1 MPWHFVGRSE
11 QLDRIRR
18 SLAETRPGP
27 VVVLGEP
34 GMGRTR
40 LVTEALET
48 TDPGRDAVLH
58 IEPGGAAPF
67 AALTG
72 LLPTGFRPSLRTG
85 ITDTAEVLAE
95 LAGNR
100 RPVLVLDDAH
110 RADQASMQVLRHLYR
125 TRGAVLLI
133 TAATD
138 NAVLPPGPDAL
149 DCLRYEPGTR
159 TLRLP
164 PLSVVDVAGVL
175 ADEFGGPVRSATAT
189 ALHAATG
196 GNPGLLRTLARRCR
210 LADRTMIT
218 DGTVRLDS
226 DNTAA
231 VTDAAAPSS
240 ADLADRVTAAA
251 HAAWRDL
258 ALDRV
263 DELCMLAAWCG
274 VADRI
279 ATVWAGVLLLRGRAE
294 EGLRVLDLH
303 AGAGP
308 RATVT
313 RALVLALGL
322 RRVADAA
329 ELLLDA
335 ARTDAT
341 NRDRYLACR
350 DWLLAGTGARP
361 VTLSHQDE
369 PVTDRETAAFGR
381 AALGIVAL
389 AAGRYAES
397 IAHLRR
403 ALVAADGL
411 RTDLPWF
418 PPYLTAHLID
428 ALLLC
433 GRTTEATTLATEF
446 HAGQRDRGWPVA
458 VALDALIDPRP
469 VPAPLT
475 A

>member
-1 MPWHFVGRSE
+1 MAWRFVGRSE
-11 QLDRIRR
+11 QLDQIRR
-18 SLAETRPGP
+18 SIAEARPGP

-34 GMGRTR
+34 GMGRSR

-48 TDPGRDAVLH
+48 ADPSRDAVLR
-58 IEPGGAAPF
+58 IEPEGPAPF

-72 LLPTGFRPSLRTG
+72 LLAAGFRPSLRTG
-85 ITDTAEVLAE
+85 ITDAAGALAD
-95 LAGNR
+95 LAGGR
-100 RPVLVLDDAH
+100 RLVLVLDDAH

-133 TAATD
+133 TAASD

-164 PLSVVDVAGVL
+164 PLSVDDVAGVL
-175 ADEFGGPVRSATAT
+175 ADELGGPVRSATAT

-196 GNPGLLRTLARRCR
+196 GNPGQLRTLARRCR
-210 LADRTMIT
+210 LADRTVVT
-218 DGTVRLDS
+218 DGTVRLDPGHT
-226 DNTAA
+226 TAVA
-231 VTDAAAPSS
+231 EAAPP
-240 ADLADRVTAAA
+240 AAGLAERVTAAVG
-251 HAAWRDL
+251 AAWRDL

-263 DELCMLAAWCG
+263 HELCMLAVWCG
-274 VADRI
+274 VADRV
-279 ATVWAGVLLLRGRAE
+279 ATMWAGVLLLRGRADD
-294 EGLRVLDLH
+294 GLRVLDLH

-308 RATVT
+308 RATIT
-313 RALVLALGL
+313 RALILALGL
-322 RRVADAA
+322 RRGADADT
-329 ELLLDA
+329 LLLDA
-335 ARTDAT
+335 AHADAA

-350 DWLLAGTGARP
+350 DWLLASIGARP
-361 VTLSHQDE
+361 VTLSQQDD

-381 AALGIVAL
+381 AALGVIAL
-389 AAGRYAES
+389 TAGRCAEAV
-397 IAHLRR
+397 AHLRR
-403 ALVAADGL
+403 ALVAADRL
-411 RTDLPWF
+411 RADLPWF

-433 GRTTEATTLATEF
+433 GRTTEATKLATEF
-446 HAGQRDRGWPVA
+446 HAGQQDRGWPVA